1 MKIMHRLAVKGLK
14 MNKSRTIAT
23 FIAIA
28 LSMTLVT
35 IIANTVV
42 GLKESSYDFYIRQY
56 GNYDVYLNMKDPT
69 EENIEKI
76 RLSRDVDEVYLCQD
90 IGVAPFTDS
99 TSKFRKNIFIESC
112 SENYFE
118 KCYNFSLK
126 EGRYPQKPDE
136 VVLSKDFVDY
146 SSKKYKIGD
155 ELTLDI
161 GTYHAEYETDTGEI
175 EEQLLGLDDVG
186 IYTYDSEFVK
196 SFKKTYKV
204 VGILESEPYA
214 DRGFGYSYHVNI
226 YGYTDLSDNISSALD
241 EWEYGKSIYVKVNN
255 GNQDNSIDF
264 ISDITGIN
272 RADIYNEIYGFND
285 FDEYEE
291 EEEGVQKELEQC
303 EFHIVGIGVN
313 ESLYDGLKVYK
324 TYESFIFYVTLG
336 IILLV
341 MAASIFIIK
350 NSFAISVTEKTVM
363 YGKLSTV
370 GATPKQIRN
379 SIFFEGFILGIFGIV
394 AGLII
399 GIVGSAVAVLV
410 INNLLLEL
418 LSGAYSGFNLI
429 FSVSWAAMAAAVV
442 LGAATIFLSA
452 LAAAVRASKI
462 SPIEAVRNN
471 KEIRINKNKKNV
483 FKSPKW
489 VSRIFG
495 AGGKIA
501 WKNMKRSKRQYR
513 TVIVSIIVSVSIFIG
528 IFSFVNYSLY
538 TYSSTI
544 LHYNYNMTVGINTL
558 KDDGSYM
565 SFNEIGDTYGEI
577 AKYDEIDDYSY
588 NFGNYSYFVYNI
600 PDSKLPK
607 NINDYYN
614 TIEYDR
620 STAFSY
626 SQECGF
632 VDDAPIDGADG
643 VAESDS
649 KWKDISDYADLVA
662 FDDDNYKKLLEK
674 LGYTYDEMKDKAI
687 LVNLNKGGKA
697 VDGDTTNLVYQQIK
711 YMEDP
716 VGYTLDMRYH
726 LYDDEQGIYL
736 PEEKHLKLE
745 IGGEIT
751 DLSVFKDLII
761 RDDLDFGTLIVSKE
775 WLWNNHPYKNGIYS
789 TMNIFSSDPAKTE
802 KKLGE
807 EYGNNV
813 YLQNIAGQ
821 VSQMNSIATLVQYI
835 VYAIIAVI
843 SLIAITN
850 IFNTVTT
857 NMKLRQK
864 EFAMLRSVG
873 MTKREFNRMITLEC
887 AFYTVKALIIGIITG
902 IICTVGIH
910 FLFMSIWDT
919 DRIGKALEFI
929 FPWQAVL
936 ISIAAVVALV
946 FIITYFSKVKLNK
959 QNIIETIRNDNI

>member
-1 MKIMHRLAVKGLK
+1 MKIMHRLTIKGLK

-28 LSMTLVT
+28 LSMTLIT

-42 GLKESSYDFYIRQY
+42 GLKESSYDFYIKHN
-56 GNYDVYLNMKDPT
+56 GNYDVSFVMKEPT
-69 EENIEKI
+69 KENIEKL
-76 RLSRDVDEVYLCQD
+76 RLNRDAEEVYLCQD

-99 TSKFRKNIFIESC
+99 TSKFRKNIFIKSC

-146 SSKKYKIGD
+146 SSKKYKVGD

-175 EEQLLGLDDVG
+175 KDHILGLDDVG
-186 IYTYDSEFVK
+186 ISYYDSEFVK
-196 SFKKTYKV
+196 SFKKTYKI
-204 VGILESEPYA
+204 VGILESDPYA
-214 DRGFGYSYHVNI
+214 GYDFNYHVNI

-241 EWEYGKSIYVKVNN
+241 EWEYSKNIYVKVNN
-255 GNQDNSIDF
+255 ENVNNGTKDNSIYF
-264 ISDITGIN
+264 ISDITGISGV
-272 RADIYNEIYGFND
+272 DIYNELYGFDMYD
-285 FDEYEE
+285 FDDDEE
-291 EEEGVQKELEQC
+291 EQKKVQKELEQC
-303 EFHIVGIGVN
+303 EFHIIGVSVN
-313 ESLYDGLKVYK
+313 DYLHDTLKTYK
-324 TYESFIFYVTLG
+324 TYESVIFYVGLG

-341 MAASIFIIK
+341 MAASVFIIK

-399 GIVGSAVAVLV
+399 GIVGSAASVMVV
-410 INNLLLEL
+410 NNLFLDM
-418 LSGAYSGFNLI
+418 LSGAYGGFKLI
-429 FSVSWAAMAAAVV
+429 FSVSWEAMAAAVV

-544 LHYNYNMTVGINTL
+544 MHYNYNMTVEINAL

-565 SFNEIGDTYGEI
+565 SFDEMGDTYSEI

-588 NFGNYSYFVYNI
+588 KFGNHSYFVYDI

-614 TIEYDR
+614 TIEYKR
-620 STAFSY
+620 FPKIRY
-626 SQECGF
+626 SEKYGF
-632 VDDAPIDGADG
+632 TDDVYG
-643 VAESDS
+643 VMEPNS
-649 KWKDISDYADLVA
+649 KWKDISNYANLVA
-662 FDDDNYKKLLEK
+662 FDTNNYKKLLES
-674 LGYTYDEMKDKAI
+674 LGYSYDEMKDKAI
-687 LVNLNKGGKA
+687 LVNVNEAGKA
-697 VDGDTTNLVYQQIK
+697 VDGDISKLVYKRIK

-726 LYDDEQGIYL
+726 LYDDENGIYL
-736 PEEKHLKLE
+736 PEEKHLELE

-751 DLSVFKDLII
+751 DLSAFKDWII
-761 RDDLDFGTLIVSKE
+761 RDELGFGTLIVSKE
-775 WLWNNHPYKNGIYS
+775 WLWNNHPYKNCIYS

-802 KKLGE
+802 QRLGE
-807 EYGNNV
+807 EYDNI
-813 YLQNIAGQ
+813 YLRNIAGE
-821 VSQMNSIATLVQYI
+821 VGQMNSAATLVQYI

-873 MTKREFNRMITLEC
+873 MTKREFSRMITLEC

-902 IICTVGIH
+902 IICTVAIH
-910 FLFMSIWDT
+910 FLFEGMWDA

-946 FIITYFSKVKLNK
+946 FITTCFSKVKLNK

>member
-1 MKIMHRLAVKGLK
+1 MKIMHSLTLKGLK
-14 MNKSRTIAT
+14 MNKSRTIVT
-23 FIAIA
+23 IVAIA
-28 LSMTLVT
+28 LSMTLIT
-35 IIANTVV
+35 IIANTVAGV
-42 GLKESSYDFYIRQY
+42 KESFYDFYVKHY
-56 GNYDVYLNMKDPT
+56 GNYDVYLSLKEPT
-69 EENIEKI
+69 KENIEKI
-76 RLSRDVDEVYLCQD
+76 KLNRNVEEVYFYEE
-90 IGVAPFTDS
+90 IGAVPFEDS
-99 TSKFRKNIFIESC
+99 TSKFRKNIFIKSC

-118 KCYNFSLK
+118 KCYDFSLK

-146 SSKKYKIGD
+146 SSKKYKLGD
-155 ELTLDI
+155 ELTVDV
-161 GTYHAEYETDTGEI
+161 GTYHAEYETETGQTENYV
-175 EEQLLGLDDVG
+175 LGLEDYG
-186 IYTYDSEFVK
+186 ITYYNAKFVK
-196 SFKKTYKV
+196 SFQKTYKI
-204 VGILESEPYA
+204 VGILESEPY
-214 DRGFGYSYHVNI
+214 DTNNFNYHVNI
-226 YGYTDLSDNISSALD
+226 YGYTDLSDNISTALD
-241 EWEYGKSIYVKVNN
+241 EWEYGKSIEIKIDN
-255 GNQDNSIDF
+255 GNRDNSVDF
-264 ISDITGIN
+264 ISDLTGI
-272 RADIYNEIYGFND
+272 DSGEIYNEIYGFNPD
-285 FDEYEE
+285 NDNT
-291 EEEGVQKELEQC
+291 VQKKLEQC
-303 EFHIVGIGVN
+303 EFHITNISVH
-313 ESLYDGLKVYK
+313 ESLYNALK
-324 TYESFIFYVTLG
+324 TYQQYDSFIFYVSLG

-350 NSFAISVTEKTVM
+350 NSFAMSVTEKTVM

-410 INNLLLEL
+410 INNLLLEM
-418 LSGAYSGFNLI
+418 LSGMYSGFNLI
-429 FSVSWAAMAAAVV
+429 FSVSWAAIAAAVV
-442 LGAATIFLSA
+442 LGTATIFLSA
-452 LAAAVRASKI
+452 LAAAIRASRI

-489 VSRIFG
+489 VSRVFG
-495 AGGKIA
+495 VGGKIA
-501 WKNMKRSKRQYR
+501 WKNMKRSKRRYR
-513 TVIVSIIVSVSIFIG
+513 TVIVSIVVSVAIFIG

-538 TYSSTI
+538 TYSST
-544 LHYNYNMTVGINTL
+544 LMHYNYNMQVAVDSL
-558 KDDGSYM
+558 EVDGEYM
-565 SFNEIGDTYGEI
+565 SAQEQEDIFKEI
-577 AKYDEIDDYSY
+577 AGYKEIDDYSY
-588 NFGNYSYFVYNI
+588 CFSDLSNYFVYDI
-600 PDSKLPK
+600 PNSKLPK
-607 NINDYYN
+607 NINDYY
-614 TIEYDR
+614 TTYVYEQYSRYKYDEG
-620 STAFSY
+620 Y
-626 SQECGF
+626 GF
-632 VDDAPIDGADG
+632 DYID
-643 VAESDS
+643 EKQSIKP
-649 KWKDISDYADLVA
+649 KWKNISGSANLVA
-662 FDDDNYKKLLEK
+662 FDSNNYKRLLKK
-674 LGYTYDEMKDKAI
+674 LGYSYDEMKDKAI
-687 LVNLNKGGKA
+687 LVNVNKAGKI
-697 VDGDTTNLVYQQIK
+697 VDGDPANLDYQQIK

-716 VGYTLDMRYH
+716 VGFTLDMRYH
-726 LYDDEQGIYL
+726 LYDHENCKYL

-751 DLSVFKDLII
+751 DLITFKDWII
-761 RDDLDFGTLIVSKE
+761 RDDLYYGTLIVSEE
-775 WLWNNHPYKNGIYS
+775 WLFKNHPDPDYIYS
-789 TMNIFSSDPAKTE
+789 TMNISSSDPVKTE

-807 EYGNNV
+807 EYSNNI

-821 VSQMNSIATLVQYI
+821 VRQMNSLATLVQYI
-835 VYAIIAVI
+835 IYAIIAVI

-887 AFYTVKALIIGIITG
+887 AFYTVKALIIGTIMG

-910 FLFMSIWDT
+910 FLFVGMWDT

>member
-76 RLSRDVDEVYLCQD
+76 RLRRDVDEVYLCQD

-214 DRGFGYSYHVNI
+214 YRGFGYSYHVNI
-226 YGYTDLSDNISSALD
+226 YGYTDLFDNISSALD

-272 RADIYNEIYGFND
+272 RADIYNEIYGFHD

-313 ESLYDGLKVYK
+313 DSLYDGLKVYK

-394 AGLII
+394 AGLVI
-399 GIVGSAVAVLV
+399 GIVGSAVAVFV

-429 FSVSWAAMAAAVV
+429 FSVSWAAMAAAAVI
-442 LGAATIFLSA
+442 GSATIFFSA

-483 FKSPKW
+483 FKSPEW

-538 TYSSTI
+538 TYSSTVM
-544 LHYNYNMTVGINTL
+544 HYNYNMQLDIETL
-558 KDDGSYM
+558 EAEGDRM
-565 SFNEIGDTYGEI
+565 SIKEQEDIFKEI
-577 AKYDEIDDYSY
+577 AEYDEIDDYCYHFDDLST
-588 NFGNYSYFVYNI
+588 NFVYNI

-607 NINDYYN
+607 NINDYYT
-614 TIEYDR
+614 TIGYKQYSRYEYN
-620 STAFSY
+620 
-626 SQECGF
+626 EGVGF
-632 VDDAPIDGADG
+632 ESIDKEEAIKP
-643 VAESDS
+643 
-649 KWKDISDYADLVA
+649 KWKNISGSASLVA
-662 FDDDNYKKLLEK
+662 FDDDNYKKLLKK

-687 LVNLNKGGKA
+687 LVNVNLAGKV
-697 VDGDTTNLVYQQIK
+697 VDGDPTNLVFQQIK

-716 VGYTLDMRYH
+716 VGFTLDMRYH
-726 LYDDEQGIYL
+726 LRDHENFKYL
-736 PEEKHLKLE
+736 PEEKHLELE

-751 DLSVFKDLII
+751 DLSTFKDWII
-761 RDDLDFGTLIVSKE
+761 RDNLYYCALIVSKE
-775 WLWNNHPYKNGIYS
+775 WLCKNHPDPDYFIDS
-789 TMNIFSSDPAKTE
+789 AMNISSSDPAKTE
-802 KKLGE
+802 QRLGE
-807 EYGNNV
+807 EYDKI

-821 VSQMNSIATLVQYI
+821 VSQMNSVATLVQYI

-887 AFYTVKALIIGIITG
+887 AFYTVKALIIGVITG

-910 FLFMSIWDT
+910 FLFVGMWDT

-946 FIITYFSKVKLNK
+946 FIITCFSKVKLNK